1 MWSQLVLDRFRSF
14 LVLVSTERLNVG
26 IDLIWWAHFCVKI
39 FFILGFVQNF
49 NHFHSQPLE
58 TIERRSLY
66 IYRRLY
72 SHLYGPMS
80 QVLHPTCRKIS
91 NFWNVGRVKSHIQ
104 AARYQI
110 VPHSR
115 RSIYFFSL
123 YKNPPVCHTCFWYLQ
138 IFSRVFPWLNFE
150 CWIICQLSS
159 FKCKSAT
166 AYILQNFPNVLA
178 DWYFSWLYLNFHWLS
193 SCELFSGVFFSL
205 A

>member
-14 LVLVSTERLNVG
+14 LVLVSTKRLNVG

-39 FFILGFVQNF
+39 SFILAFVQNF

-80 QVLHPTCRKIS
+80 QVLHPTCPKIS
-91 NFWNVGRVKSHIQ
+91 NFRNVGRLKSHIQ

-115 RSIYFFSL
+115 PSIYFCSL
-123 YKNPPVCHTCFWYLQ
+123 CENPPSAMPVFD
-138 IFSRVFPWLNFE
+138 IFRSSRVFPWLNSE
-150 CWIICQLSS
+150 CWIICQLFNFYS
-159 FKCKSAT
+159 FSKENAILATPIAPSEKSNL
-166 AYILQNFPNVLA
+166 ILEF
-178 DWYFSWLYLNFHWLS
+178 
-193 SCELFSGVFFSL
+193 LFF
-205 A
+205 